1 MINSTE
7 RGECQMF
14 SQTLSSDP
22 PPPKKNHRTEEK
34 EEVEEEKEEEEKQRR
49 SEDLSNDLNNL
60 VLINTITSKV
70 SSL

>member
-1 MINSTE
+1 MTP
-7 RGECQMF
+7 
-14 SQTLSSDP
+14 L
-22 PPPKKNHRTEEK
+22 PPKKYHRTEEK
-34 EEVEEEKEEEEKQRR
+34 EEVEEEKQRR